1 MKQEIKDFVPG
12 FDFSK
17 LTEEQKIAVEEV
29 LRCLAEKYANLD
41 LQPLRIKF
49 NLEEKK
55 FFNLDE
61 SMFYNLCKKNNIIL
75 NVQGHIK
82 FGFSEDEIHYP
93 VIGFTSDIKKLDK
106 MIKDFEI
113 EIIKK
118 TINTKNQI
126 KKIYKNENNR

>member
-1 MKQEIKDFVPG
+1 MKQEIEDFVPG

-55 FFNLDE
+55 FFDLEE
-61 SMFYNLCKKNNIIL
+61 SKFYNLCKKYDIIL
-75 NVQGHIK
+75 NVQGHVK
-82 FGFSEDEIHYP
+82 FGFSEDAIHYP
-93 VIGFTSDIKKLDK
+93 VIGFTSDITKLDK

-113 EIIKK
+113 ETIKK
-118 TINTKNQI
+118 TIDTKNQI
-126 KKIYKNENNR
+126 ENIYIKK